1 MPTALWEERRT
12 GCRVPFPDEMKL
24 CVASLFVVDGK
35 WLGAFESARDLM
47 KAWREEGVASK
58 FA

>member
-1 MPTALWEERRT
+1 
-12 GCRVPFPDEMKL
+12 MKL